1 MLRSLCCKKTMVT
14 MSKDTNFSGHPV
26 LSQIIKLI
34 NRDKVHNLA
43 TTTIFNYFN
52 ALRKAYDLLAA
63 LINAEKDYAGIK

>member
-1 MLRSLCCKKTMVT
+1 